1 MVERSGSD
9 SLIQIG
15 IAAPTPALR
24 AGLAAMLQSP
34 LLEPVAQAG
43 SLLLLAARHVALDA
57 VVVADETLLL
67 DLDDLD
73 LRELTSAVLVM
84 SEQASVVATLAAS
97 GLRGWGV
104 VVPDATPETLQ
115 AATVAVAQ
123 GLVVLP
129 PALAASTARLAQVD
143 VPVADALPQESLTA
157 REQEVLVLLSQGL
170 ANKQIARVLQI
181 SEHTVKFHISS
192 LYAKLGVASR
202 TEAVSQGVRRGLV
215 SF

>member
-1 MVERSGSD
+1 
-9 SLIQIG
+9 
-15 IAAPTPALR
+15 
-24 AGLAAMLQSP
+24 MLQSP

-84 SEQASVVATLAAS
+84 SEQASVAATLAAS

-129 PALAASTARLAQVD
+129 PALAASTARLARVD

-170 ANKQIARVLQI
+170 ANKQIARALQI

>member
-9 SLIQIG
+9 ALIQIG

-43 SLLLLAARHVALDA
+43 SLLLLAARHVVLDA

-84 SEQASVVATLAAS
+84 SEQSSVAATLAAS

-104 VVPDATPETLQ
+104 VDPDATPETLQ

-129 PALAASTARLAQVD
+129 PALAVSTARLARVD
-143 VPVADALPQESLTA
+143 VPVADGLPQDSLTA

-170 ANKQIARVLQI
+170 ANKQIARELQI

-215 SF
+215 TF